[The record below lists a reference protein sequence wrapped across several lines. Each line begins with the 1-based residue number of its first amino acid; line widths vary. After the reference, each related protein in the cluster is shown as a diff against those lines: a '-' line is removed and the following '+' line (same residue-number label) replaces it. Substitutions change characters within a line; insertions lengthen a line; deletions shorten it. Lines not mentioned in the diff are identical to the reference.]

1 MHLVTVRLLLD
12 VFVYK
17 VTNITG
23 KNITRSSAT
32 AKATHGTIRSV
43 TVVDRITITITLNR
57 TCTNFIS
64 LIQLSVCRI
73 MYPAMLLCQLTR

>member
-17 VTNITG
+17 VTNMTG
-23 KNITRSSAT
+23 KNITSSAT

-64 LIQLSVCRI
+64 LIQLSVCGI